1 MSVLLSCFTTAPSGP
16 PLNFAVEVVGTSM
29 AFSWS
34 PPNVMQQNGY
44 ITNYTVTCTGSQ
56 PLASAT
62 TSQLQFT
69 IDIFTPGETFQCTV
83 YATNQHGD
91 GPHTD
96 TLSVTTEGKHNY
108 GSVSKAVPVYFSFFQ
123 LFFLELWHICLFLT
137 LGTAKF
143 CCLPVTKEF
152 LLL

>member
-1 MSVLLSCFTTAPSGP
+1 MSVLLPCFTTAPSGP
-16 PLNFAVEVVGTSM
+16 PLNFAVEVVDTSM

-34 PPNVMQQNGY
+34 PPNVMQQNGD

-108 GSVSKAVPVYFSFFQ
+108 GSVSNDVPVFF
-123 LFFLELWHICLFLT
+123 FF
-137 LGTAKF
+137 
-143 CCLPVTKEF
+143 
-152 LLL
+152 